1 MMPDAVDPAG
11 PVEPLAES
19 APLAWAI
26 APRLCPGDP
35 QSPHACVW
43 YHRVWQYLR
52 LLGVN
57 TSIRTNSAFLTR
69 TFDGLAL
76 NNPRV
81 LVSGSADYAML
92 AHLRHAYGG
101 RPLDVTVLD
110 LCPTALYLNEWYAG
124 RSGFRVSTVQ
134 CDALEHM
141 TNRPYDLVC
150 THNFVGR
157 FDPATRRRLVARWA
171 MLLRPD
177 GVVVTTQRIR
187 PNHPGQKNAYT
198 ADGAGELRARVV
210 AAATAYP
217 ASLDAD
223 IDEIGAAAYQYA
235 LRQGGYVIRTTR
247 EITDAFEAEG
257 FDIEL
262 VDEGGGM
269 PERERDR
276 PASSDRMDTFRMRVV
291 ARKRERS

>member
-1 MMPDAVDPAG
+1 MMPHAVDPAG

-35 QSPHACVW
+35 QSPSTCVW

-52 LLGVN
+52 LLGVI

-76 NNPRV
+76 NHPRV

-92 AHLRHAYGG
+92 AHLWHAYAS
-101 RPLDVTVLD
+101 RPLDVTVVD

-124 RSGFRVSTVQ
+124 RLGFRLSTVHS
-134 CDALEHM
+134 DALEHM
-141 TNRPYDLVC
+141 TDRPYDLIC

-157 FDPATRRRLVARWA
+157 FDAAARRRLLARWA
-171 MLLRPD
+171 MLLRPG
-177 GVVVTTQRIR
+177 GVIVTTQRIR
-187 PNHPGQKNAYT
+187 PNHSGHKQAFT
-198 ADGAGELRARVV
+198 ADGACELSARVV
-210 AAATAYP
+210 AAASAYP
-217 ASLDAD
+217 GSLGAG

-257 FDIEL
+257 FDVEL

-276 PASSDRMDTFRMRVV
+276 PSSSDGTDTFRMRVV
-291 ARKRERS
+291 AKRREK